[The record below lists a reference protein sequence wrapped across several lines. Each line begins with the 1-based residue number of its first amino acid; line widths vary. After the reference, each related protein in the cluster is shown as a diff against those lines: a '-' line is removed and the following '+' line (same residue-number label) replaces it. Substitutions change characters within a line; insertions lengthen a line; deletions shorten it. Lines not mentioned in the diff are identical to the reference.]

1 MGSKGSNIPT
11 SFVASVSSK
20 TRRLI
25 RHQDG
30 PQRWGLIKIPTTKI
44 RAFAISHKGLAIAF
58 PKRSSSDQQKIH
70 GFQKLN
76 GFSAKDAQSNA
87 PLQKRLTKCR
97 QGAEN
102 NPDIRIKRCFS
113 PPIC

>member
-1 MGSKGSNIPT
+1 
-11 SFVASVSSK
+11 VASVSSK
-20 TRRLI
+20 TPRLI

-44 RAFAISHKGLAIAF
+44 RAFAISNKGLAIAS
-58 PKRSSSDQQKIH
+58 PKRSSSDQQKID

-76 GFSAKDAQSNA
+76 GFSAKDAQINA

-102 NPDIRIKRCFS
+102 NPDIRIKRCFI